1 MCRESILVE
10 ISKIRE
16 DVRDQLATNVGDLK
30 KVVTQMRAEDR
41 EVFGGEVQAMQKKIT
56 ETIELTSSTI
66 QSQVGRESKASF
78 LHL

>member
-1 MCRESILVE
+1 MVE

-30 KVVTQMRAEDR
+30 KVMTQMRAEDR
-41 EVFGGEVQAMQKKIT
+41 EAFGGEVQAMQKKIT

>member
-1 MCRESILVE
+1 MVE

-30 KVVTQMRAEDR
+30 KVMTQMRAEDR

>member
-1 MCRESILVE
+1 MVE